1 MLNGSGADLISWNS
15 GINNAVPFIPI
26 VSYTY
31 TLTGTDT
38 ATGCTNTD
46 QLLIIVNPLP
56 AVNGGVDQT
65 VCAGTTVALFGTGAD
80 TYIWT
85 NNVIDN
91 LPFVATNSLLC
102 LVMGTDT
109 ITGCSN
115 VDQVILTVNQLPAVN
130 AGADQSI
137 CVGNSTVLSGSG
149 ANTYLWTNNITDGLV
164 FTPANTANYTLTG
177 TDSNGCVNTDQ
188 VLITVNA
195 IPTVDAGPNQTICKG
210 ESVILSGTGALIY
223 SWDNN
228 VINGQSFAP
237 SNTQMYTVIGTD
249 SNGCQDDDVVT
260 VTVNQTSNSA
270 MNVQALNSF
279 ILNGQTYNQS
289 GTYYQTLTNS
299 AGCDSTITLN
309 LSLDFTGINTLGKTE
324 KLIVFPNPIQNQFTI
339 KGLESLGKIESITIK
354 DINGKSVKILDDK
367 NSIFTIAEL
376 SSGVYFLEVNSE
388 RYIGVEKIIKE

>member
-1 MLNGSGADLISWNS
+1 
-15 GINNAVPFIPI
+15 
-26 VSYTY
+26 
-31 TLTGTDT
+31 
-38 ATGCTNTD
+38 
-46 QLLIIVNPLP
+46 
-56 AVNGGVDQT
+56 
-65 VCAGTTVALFGTGAD
+65 
-80 TYIWT
+80 
-85 NNVIDN
+85 
-91 LPFVATNSLLC
+91 
-102 LVMGTDT
+102 MGTDT

-289 GTYYQTLTNS
+289 GTYYQPLTNS